1 MYKGTIT
8 ALQNTLKSFR
18 YSSFTP
24 HARVSQPTYGGSWLE
39 EGYNVTPDTTLH
51 IKEFCNTKATRRKH
65 NEMNNVLLGGD
76 TPHQIHGICAR
87 AVLDRNTCQ
96 GTTGLALAGHLD
108 YGI

>member
-1 MYKGTIT
+1 M
-8 ALQNTLKSFR
+8 LHLTLLCTSRNSVIQRLHVVSTMKRTMSF
-18 YSSFTP
+18 
-24 HARVSQPTYGGSWLE
+24 
-39 EGYNVTPDTTLH
+39 
-51 IKEFCNTKATRRKH
+51 
-65 NEMNNVLLGGD
+65 GGD